1 MFKFV
6 GRCDKYYY
14 MEYQAKYITD
24 DIKLSCYQDNFFKS
38 DIMFEHHMLIWFI
51 SGETKI
57 VRPEGA
63 YLFQKGDIFLIPRNE
78 LATIINY
85 PKDGLPH
92 QTVVMHLT
100 TDRLRNFYSRLDVRP
115 VADET
120 DRLRHYARHPLLE
133 SCLSSLIPYFDMKE
147 LPAAIAD
154 LKITEAITILR
165 TIDPGIDN
173 ILANFEEPG
182 KIDLASYMERNFMFN
197 MPLEKF
203 GYLTGRSLTTFK
215 RDFKKAFN
223 ITPQRWLTKK
233 RLDLARYELLEK
245 KRKPVEVCYEVGFE
259 NLSHFSFAFKKQFGY
274 APTEFVTLKGS

>member
-1 MFKFV
+1 
-6 GRCDKYYY
+6 

-57 VRPEGA
+57 IRPEGS
-63 YLFQKGDIFLIPRNE
+63 YVFQKGDIFLIPRNE

-100 TDRLRNFYSRLDVRP
+100 IDRLRNFYSRLDVRP
-115 VADET
+115 VADDT
-120 DRLRHYARHPLLE
+120 NRLRHYTQHPLLQ

-147 LPAAIAD
+147 LPVAIAD

-165 TIDPGIDN
+165 TIDPGIDH

-259 NLSHFSFAFKKQFGY
+259 NLSHFSFAFKKQFGH
-274 APTEFVTLKGS
+274 APTELVTLKST